1 MEKVDITWSLMDKA
15 WAPHLHSPYSLHSFF
30 SLIVQTKQ
38 VNLPKALFDEAPAL
52 PKKYKN
58 K

>member
-15 WAPHLHSPYSLHSFF
+15 RAPHLHSPYSSYPSFR
-30 SLIVQTKQ
+30 LIVQTKQ